1 MGRIMH
7 VTGEPDGPP
16 TSVGLTICDL
26 GTGMWAVQGIL
37 AALYERWH
45 TGKGRL
51 VECSLLETA
60 IGFSSWTSAQ
70 WLADHEELTRQGSRH
85 RTWAHY
91 ARSEC
96 SSGGGR
102 QSSLERSGD

>member
-1 MGRIMH
+1 MQ

-16 TSVGLTICDL
+16 TSVGLPICDL

-45 TGKGRL
+45 TGKVHL
-51 VECSLLETA
+51 VECSLLETP

-70 WLADHEELTRQGSRH
+70 WLARPRRADPARLASSPERALPAYADQRRLSDGRSR
-85 RTWAHY
+85 R
-91 ARSEC
+91 
-96 SSGGGR
+96 
-102 QSSLERSGD
+102 